1 MITVREAYLL
11 SISRFLSKRNTKSAN
26 PTILFKQTSL
36 ANFISIQNTSFAIN
50 LPILAHMCLCESR
63 PTDRLMSNYAD
74 SKHIPAPS
82 QTANLARNVPFF
94 NPSSSQRHSH
104 SRGFTSILS
113 LCSGFPGTCVLVV
126 LCLMERK
133 SDNIFKWKINII
145 PVVGRGFRRRRL
157 SKSHTFFQGLLLIL
171 LSFALLNKSK
181 EFTQF
186 STSKH
191 VTSISGTKRA
201 MSQVC

>member
-1 MITVREAYLL
+1 MPIPLFC
-11 SISRFLSKRNTKSAN
+11 SSK
-26 PTILFKQTSL
+26 PHWQIF
-36 ANFISIQNTSFAIN
+36 IQNTSFAIN

-104 SRGFTSILS
+104 SRGFPEHPFLMFGVSRDLRPCDTLSDGTKIRQHFQVEDKYYPSRRSGVQTSSSFEIAY
-113 LCSGFPGTCVLVV
+113 F
-126 LCLMERK
+126 
-133 SDNIFKWKINII
+133 
-145 PVVGRGFRRRRL
+145 
-157 SKSHTFFQGLLLIL
+157 FFQGLLLIL

>member
-104 SRGFTSILS
+104 SRGFPEHPFLMFGVSRDLRPCDTLSDGTKIRQHFQVEDKYYPSRRSGVQTSSSFEIAYF
-113 LCSGFPGTCVLVV
+113 FPGSSLDP
-126 LCLMERK
+126 
-133 SDNIFKWKINII
+133 S
-145 PVVGRGFRRRRL
+145 
-157 SKSHTFFQGLLLIL
+157 
-171 LSFALLNKSK
+171 
-181 EFTQF
+181 QF
-186 STSKH
+186 C
-191 VTSISGTKRA
+191 A
-201 MSQVC
+201 SQ